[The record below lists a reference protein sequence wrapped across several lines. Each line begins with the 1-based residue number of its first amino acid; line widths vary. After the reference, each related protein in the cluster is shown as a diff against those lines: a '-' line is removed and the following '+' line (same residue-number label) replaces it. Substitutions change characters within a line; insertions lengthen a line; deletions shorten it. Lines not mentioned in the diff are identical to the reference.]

1 MIKKEWMWMNQ
12 LNQNKM
18 KDNKL
23 DEITN
28 YIMDE
33 FVRGKLTTSDMDTD
47 EDDKTYTKV
56 WNDIHQILYTN
67 E

>member
-1 MIKKEWMWMNQ
+1 MNQ

>member
-1 MIKKEWMWMNQ
+1 MIKKEWWWMNQ

>member
-1 MIKKEWMWMNQ
+1 
-12 LNQNKM
+12 M
-18 KDNKL
+18 KDNKLPDENML

-28 YIMDE
+28 YIMDK
-33 FVRGKLTTSDMDTD
+33 FVRGKLTTSDMNTD

-67 E
+67 DGQG